1 MEFEKIY
8 KIVFSDL
15 DETLL
20 VNLHVPEFNI
30 EAIKECRKKGTK
42 FIISTGRSIE
52 IIQYILKEIGTY
64 DLENEYSIC
73 FSGAVIIENK
83 NNKILF
89 CQGLNHSI
97 SQEIINIGNKYDVE
111 IIVFTLKNCY
121 FYKIK
126 EDSLEIIRKINQKAS
141 FKIFNELNIN
151 LIDKDEQIIRII
163 YSNQNMDYLKQ
174 IKKDF
179 ESLSI
184 NNELDI
190 FFSSGR
196 YMELN
201 PKGMNKGF
209 AIKWLS
215 NYLNIDIKDT
225 IAIGDNYNDISMI
238 QEAGLGCCVS
248 SAHEDVKKVSD
259 YICKK
264 DFFEGSVKEVIEKF
278 ILRKSD

>member
-1 MEFEKIY
+1 M
-8 KIVFSDL
+8 
-15 DETLL
+15 
-20 VNLHVPEFNI
+20 
-30 EAIKECRKKGTK
+30 
-42 FIISTGRSIE
+42 
-52 IIQYILKEIGTY
+52 
-64 DLENEYSIC
+64 
-73 FSGAVIIENK
+73 
-83 NNKILF
+83 
-89 CQGLNHSI
+89 
-97 SQEIINIGNKYDVE
+97 
-111 IIVFTLKNCY
+111 KNCY

-278 ILRKSD
+278 ILKKSD